1 MGSYHNDFYWTSPPN
16 CIQQADFSNLVV
28 GQLYW
33 NGNYDN
39 NTASY
44 TWDVFADDGNSGTHS
59 STDIIYPNS
68 CNQLVL
74 EPGMIKDNNTKLI
87 KSSFYSRFIFL
98 LIMLKIAFDK
108 IFKHPLDKNHRFPM
122 VKYELLPEQL
132 LSEGTCSTNN
142 FFSPTDIDEK
152 VILETHSSEYY
163 QRLTN
168 FQLDKKELRAIG
180 FPMSDVL
187 IEREKNCSGYFGVFF
202 ICFKKWS
209 FNEYCRRDTSCIF
222 R

>member
-1 MGSYHNDFYWTSPPN
+1 
-16 CIQQADFSNLVV
+16 
-28 GQLYW
+28 
-33 NGNYDN
+33 
-39 NTASY
+39 
-44 TWDVFADDGNSGTHS
+44 
-59 STDIIYPNS
+59 
-68 CNQLVL
+68 
-74 EPGMIKDNNTKLI
+74 
-87 KSSFYSRFIFL
+87 
-98 LIMLKIAFDK
+98 MLKIAFDK

-152 VILETHSSEYY
+152 VILETHSLEYY

-187 IEREKNCSGYFGVFF
+187 IEREK
-202 ICFKKWS
+202 KL
-209 FNEYCRRDTSCIF
+209 F
-222 R
+222 RVL